1 MNHPTIK
8 ESEKKGFRIWITLT
22 SSLSVDKKYID
33 LTHRV
38 ASKIAEKKLGIV
50 YGWTAYWMMLELAIS
65 YKSNWGADLVGVMA
79 EDLMKSTKW
88 YIAFDQ
94 LDEKHIVQTME
105 DRKKLIV
112 EKSDW
117 FLILP
122 GWYGTIEEIGTIIWG
137 KVNKLF
143 DKPIAI
149 FNLDGFYDKLLSFFS
164 MIKKDKFSK
173 IDYKDICFVSDNMED
188 ILIYFKNYKK
198 TELSDKFI

>member
-8 ESEKKGFRIWITLT
+8 GSEQKRFRIWITLT
-22 SSLSVDKKYID
+22 SSLDVDKKYID
-33 LTHRV
+33 LTHEI
-38 ASKIAEKKLGIV
+38 ASKIAEKKLWIV
-50 YGWTAYWMMLELAIS
+50 YGWTAYWMMLELANS
-65 YKSNWGADLVGVMA
+65 YKSNWGTDLVGIMA
-79 EDLMKSTKW
+79 EDLMRSTKW

-122 GWYGTIEEIGTIIWG
+122 GWYGTIEEIGTIVWG
-137 KVNKLF
+137 RVNKLF

-149 FNLDGFYDKLLSFFS
+149 FNLDGFYDELLSFFS

-173 IDYKDICFVSDNMED
+173 IDYKDICFISDNMED
-188 ILIYFKNYKK
+188 ILIYFKNNKK